1 MPVVS
6 LLVDI
11 IVAEC
16 QSEIQLNS
24 NRYVSSVAVSGS
36 QLSTNDINDLFEF
49 DDTDTTYCAPSNM
62 KPFTMTISYS
72 SPVLLT
78 EIGIHGYD
86 GLFNNND
93 FVTRFSLSFSED
105 GNNFTEY
112 IRDTGST
119 VSYITIHMHVAILL
133 LSCRSSL
140 CQVMRGVTLD
150 YGLPSLPLV

>member
-49 DDTDTTYCAPSNM
+49 DDVDTTYCAPSNM

-78 EIGIHGYD
+78 EIGMHGD
-86 GLFNNND
+86 DDFNLFDSDD

-119 VSYITIHMHVAILL
+119 VSYTTNTHACSYTIIIL
-133 LSCRSSL
+133 
-140 CQVMRGVTLD
+140 
-150 YGLPSLPLV
+150 

>member
-1 MPVVS
+1 M
-6 LLVDI
+6 
-11 IVAEC
+11 
-16 QSEIQLNS
+16 
-24 NRYVSSVAVSGS
+24 SGS

-49 DDTDTTYCAPSNM
+49 DDIDTTYCAPSNM

-78 EIGIHGYD
+78 EIGIHGD
-86 GLFNNND
+86 DDFNLFDSDD

-119 VSYITIHMHVAILL
+119 VSYITNTQACSYTYCYSVIVY
-133 LSCRSSL
+133 CVRS
-140 CQVMRGVTLD
+140 
-150 YGLPSLPLV
+150 